1 MHVCS
6 VHPKGSRL
14 VQQAIEVATPEE
26 IDMVYREITPR
37 VRLLAVDVFGNY
49 AVQKVNFCVY
59 STFTIHTEPT

>member
-14 VQQAIEVATPEE
+14 VQQAIEVVTPEE

-37 VRLLAVDVFGNY
+37 VRLLAVDAFGNY
-49 AVQKVNFCVY
+49 EVQKVNFCVY
-59 STFTIHTEPT
+59 SIFSTH